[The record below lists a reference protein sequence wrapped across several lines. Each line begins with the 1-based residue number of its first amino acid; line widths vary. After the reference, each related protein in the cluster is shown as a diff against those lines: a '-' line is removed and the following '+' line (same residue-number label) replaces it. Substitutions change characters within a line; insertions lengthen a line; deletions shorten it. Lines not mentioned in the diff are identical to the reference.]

1 MDYGNLIKE
10 SILEVYPTPSI
21 IMRESA
27 QMLMNASVSSDSEF
41 IESSLTAVTM
51 ITKVCLQIVRE
62 ESVNVTN

>member
-1 MDYGNLIKE
+1 MNYGNLIKE

-51 ITKVCLQIVRE
+51 ITKVCLEIVRE
-62 ESVNVTN
+62 ESVNVIN

>member
-1 MDYGNLIKE
+1 MNYGNLIKE

-51 ITKVCLQIVRE
+51 ITKVCLEIVRE

>member
-1 MDYGNLIKE
+1 MDFTDLVKE

-27 QMLMNASVSSDSEF
+27 NKLMVASASSDSEF
-41 IESSLTAVTM
+41 IESSLIAVNM

-62 ESVNVTN
+62 ESVNVIK

>member
-62 ESVNVTN
+62 ESINVTH

>member
-51 ITKVCLQIVRE
+51 ITKVCLEIVRE
-62 ESVNVTN
+62 ESVNVIN

>member
-21 IMRESA
+21 IMHESA
-27 QMLMNASVSSDSEF
+27 QMLMNASVSSDSKF

>member
-62 ESVNVTN
+62 ESVNVTH

>member
-1 MDYGNLIKE
+1 MDYDNLIKE

>member
-27 QMLMNASVSSDSEF
+27 QILMNASVSSDSEF

-51 ITKVCLQIVRE
+51 ITKVCLEIVRE

>member
-1 MDYGNLIKE
+1 MDYANLIKE